1 MRSRELKGARWT
13 RNAWRW
19 MSNLGAE
26 CSHKDCVKRE
36 EQTMSVKSDQKTHS
50 IDPQLPAAIG
60 GASIEGKGEKVKM
73 KKWAAWFFGLLIVG
87 CGAALPPPTNLAVLI
102 ALSAPTATLT
112 AEFESTKKA
121 AKNSKKGTAK

>member
-1 MRSRELKGARWT
+1 
-13 RNAWRW
+13 
-19 MSNLGAE
+19 
-26 CSHKDCVKRE
+26 
-36 EQTMSVKSDQKTHS
+36 MSVKSDQKTHS